1 MAVYTSGVYNT
12 KKEVVDDVISIGQA
26 IIDNAEEIVGD
37 NWGRLNKIEI
47 IGTISPVEV
56 PNIKWNK
63 TMMIDA
69 R

>member
-1 MAVYTSGVYNT
+1 MAVYTNGIYHN
-12 KKEVVDDVISIGQA
+12 KEDVVADVKAIGQV

-37 NWGRLNKIEI
+37 KWGRLNKIEI
-47 IGTISPVEV
+47 TGTIAAQEV

-63 TMMIDA
+63 TMMINA